1 MKSYVKGYNGLPW
14 LVKLIFAIIPISA
27 WFNAVVYRL
36 AKGHLIAGI
45 LCIFFG
51 FNIVWIVDL
60 ISVILYG
67 KPVVF
72 AK

>member
-14 LVKLIFAIIPISA
+14 LVKLILAIIPVTGWI
-27 WFNAVVYRL
+27 NAVIYRL
-36 AKGHLIAGI
+36 AKEHLIAGI
-45 LCIFFG
+45 LCIPFG
-51 FNIVWIVDL
+51 WLAWVIDL